1 MDIAEK
7 MARLTTEI
15 LAMEEELR
23 QYTAQHKL
31 SPADEKI
38 LLGFKEAL
46 DTMRHAVWPHVLAA
60 QQHCEA
66 NAIYAVQSYRMTRV
80 KKMLEDLRQDAEALG
95 QQQKAQL
102 FFSEIQRLAKFAPES

>member
-7 MARLTTEI
+7 IARLTTKI

-23 QYTAQHKL
+23 SYTAQHRL
-31 SPADEKI
+31 SPADEKV

-46 DTMRHAVWPHVLAA
+46 DSMRHAVWPHVLAA

-66 NAIYAVQSYRMTRV
+66 NAMYAVQSYRMSRV
-80 KKMLEDLRQDAEALG
+80 KKMLEDLRQDAEVLG
-95 QQQKAQL
+95 QQQYAQL
-102 FFSEIQRLAKFAPES
+102 FFSEIQRLAKLAPE